1 MSTSGKKRFSI
12 WVPQCLAIYL
22 THHFLPIV
30 SPEPQIFTRKEFEK
44 INQAVKDGDSDAKK
58 FIIIDNKLYDVTE
71 FVEDHPGGANVL
83 LTHVGKDAS
92 DVFHAMHPDSAY
104 EILANYYAG
113 DLEPDTK
120 PVDKKSENSAKFATE
135 MRDLRDKLR
144 KEGYFHSS
152 KLFYA
157 YKVLSTL
164 GLCAAGLALLYAY
177 GRTSTLAV
185 VASAFIIGIFWQQCG
200 WLAHDFGHH
209 QCFEDRSIN
218 DVLVVFLGNFCQGFS
233 LSWWKN
239 KHNTHHASTNVH
251 GQDPDIDTAPVLLW
265 DEYASAAYY
274 GSLDEEPTM
283 LSRFIA
289 ESVLPYQTRYYFF
302 VLGFARFSWALQSL
316 IYSFNQGA
324 INKSAKLNLYERACL
339 ISHWVIFTYCT
350 IAWNS
355 SFYNMVLFFL
365 VSQATTGYT
374 LALVFALNHNGMPV
388 ISEEKAETME
398 FFEIQVVTGRD
409 VTLTPLGDWFM
420 GGLNYQIEHHVF
432 PNMPRHNLPK
442 VKPMVKA
449 LCQKYDVYYHD
460 TGFWKGTMEVL
471 KTLDVASN
479 MSLQLSKKAF

>member
-1 MSTSGKKRFSI
+1 MSFSR
-12 WVPQCLAIYL
+12 
-22 THHFLPIV
+22 
-30 SPEPQIFTRKEFEK
+30 EPQQFTRKQFDE
-44 INQAVKDGDSDAKK
+44 INQAVKDDVEGARKY
-58 FIIIDNKLYDVTE
+58 IIIDSKLYDVTE
-71 FVEDHPGGANVL
+71 FVEDHPGGEAVL

-92 DVFHAMHPDSAY
+92 DVFHAMHPDTAY

-113 DLEPDTK
+113 DLLPDNDGKTSI
-120 PVDKKSENSAKFATE
+120 VEDDNSMKFASE
-135 MRDLRDKLR
+135 MRELRDKL
-144 KEGYFHSS
+144 KNEGYFHSS
-152 KLFYA
+152 KLFYV

-164 GLCAAGLALLYAY
+164 ALCVAGLGLLYAY

-185 VASAFIIGIFWQQCG
+185 VTSALIIGIFWQQCG

-209 QCFEDRSIN
+209 QCFEDRSMN

-274 GSLDEEPTM
+274 GSLDEEPNM

-289 ESVLPYQTRYYFF
+289 QSVLPYQTRYYFF
-302 VLGFARFSWALQSL
+302 VLGFARISWAIQSL
-316 IYSFNQGA
+316 IYSFNEGA
-324 INKSAKLNLYERACL
+324 INKSNKLNLYERGCL
-339 ISHWVIFTYCT
+339 VFHWLLFTYCM

-355 SFYNMVLFFL
+355 SIYNMLLFFL
-365 VSQATTGYT
+365 ISQATTGYT

-388 ISEEKAETME
+388 ISEEKAEKME

-409 VTLTPLGDWFM
+409 VSMSALGDWFM

-442 VKPMVKA
+442 VKPMVKS
-449 LCQKYDVYYHD
+449 LCQKYNIHYHD
-460 TGFWKGTMEVL
+460 TSFFKGTLEVL
-471 KTLDVASN
+471 QTLDVASN

>member
-1 MSTSGKKRFSI
+1 
-12 WVPQCLAIYL
+12 
-22 THHFLPIV
+22 
-30 SPEPQIFTRKEFEK
+30 
-44 INQAVKDGDSDAKK
+44 
-58 FIIIDNKLYDVTE
+58 
-71 FVEDHPGGANVL
+71 
-83 LTHVGKDAS
+83 
-92 DVFHAMHPDSAY
+92 MHPDSAY
-104 EILANYYAG
+104 EMLGNYYAG
-113 DLEPDTK
+113 DLEPELPKDDN
-120 PVDKKSENSAKFATE
+120 VANSAKFAAE
-135 MRDLRDKLR
+135 IRDLRDKLK

-164 GLCAAGLALLYAY
+164 ALCGTGLGLLYAY

-185 VASAFIIGIFWQQCG
+185 VVSAFIIGIFWQQCG

-209 QCFEDRSIN
+209 QCFQDRKWN
-218 DVLVVFLGNFCQGFS
+218 DVLVIFLGNFCQGFS

-274 GSLDEEPTM
+274 GALDDEPTM
-283 LSRFIA
+283 VSRFIA
-289 ESVLPYQTRYYFF
+289 ENVLPYQTRYYFF
-302 VLGFARFSWALQSL
+302 VLAFARFSWALQSFL
-316 IYSFNQGA
+316 YSFNQGA
-324 INKSAKLNLYERACL
+324 INKSAALNMYERISL
-339 ISHWVIFTYCT
+339 ILHWSIFGYAT

-355 SFYNMVLFFL
+355 SIYNMILFFMI
-365 VSQATTGYT
+365 SQATTGYT

-388 ISEEKAETME
+388 ISEEKAEKME

-409 VTLTPLGDWFM
+409 VTLSPLGDWFM

-449 LCQKYDVYYHD
+449 LCKKYDIYYHD
-460 TGFWKGTMEVL
+460 TGFIKGTLEVL

-479 MSLQLSKKAF
+479 LSLQLTKFQSKSDHRKQEQQIKSSSEDTCLTAFQKSYVSFPEFTSTNDRFTEVITATAVPSFL

>member
-1 MSTSGKKRFSI
+1 MTTS
-12 WVPQCLAIYL
+12 
-22 THHFLPIV
+22 
-30 SPEPQIFTRKEFEK
+30 EPQIFTRQEFEK

-58 FIIIDNKLYDVTE
+58 YIIIDNKLYDVTE
-71 FVEDHPGGANVL
+71 FVEDHPGGAAVL

-113 DLEPDTK
+113 DLEPNTK
-120 PVDKKSENSAKFATE
+120 PVDTKSENSANFATE

-144 KEGYFHSS
+144 KDGYFHSS

-185 VASAFIIGIFWQQCG
+185 VASAFIVGIFWQQCG

-209 QCFEDRSIN
+209 QCFEDRSFN
-218 DVLVVFLGNFCQGFS
+218 DVLVIFLGNFCQGFS

-302 VLGFARFSWALQSL
+302 VLGFARFSWALQSF

-324 INKSAKLNLYERACL
+324 LNKSAKLNLYERACL
-339 ISHWVIFTYCT
+339 ISHWAIFTYCT

-355 SFYNMVLFFL
+355 SIYNMVLFFL

-409 VTLTPLGDWFM
+409 VTLSPLGDWFM

-449 LCQKYDVYYHD
+449 LCQKYDIYYHD